1 MDSYLQYLV
10 NKFFIFEDG
19 VELHPS
25 NAMLQLTLK
34 QDSDQNCKMDEL
46 CANMTKRVLN
56 EYACFEISTNVQ
68 IEDRI
73 LNGGN
78 RAEEIYLNYKKYKCS
93 NVRETETY
101 LHLDETLDTSK
112 TSYVESVDIKTH
124 ELLDTFG
131 KYKTTGRIGDNYRYE
146 YKFKFITGGKMYI
159 FSLYDYLNDNDEFDR
174 ESEIYWHVASNTNNR
189 DIINKFT
196 KMLMENGSGQATA
209 DDECC

>member
-46 CANMTKRVLN
+46 CINMTKGILD

-68 IEDRI
+68 IQDRI
-73 LNGGN
+73 INRGNG
-78 RAEEIYLNYKKYKCS
+78 AEEIYLNYKKYKCS

-101 LHLDETLDTSK
+101 LHLDEMLDTSK
-112 TSYVESVDIKTH
+112 TAYVESVDIKTD
-124 ELLDTFG
+124 ELLDMFG
-131 KYKTTGRIGDNYRYE
+131 KYKRTGKIGDNYRYE

-159 FSLYDYLNDNDEFDR
+159 FSLYDYLNDNDEFDE
-174 ESEIYWHVASNTNNR
+174 ESEIYWHVASNTNNL

-196 KMLMENGSGQATA
+196 KVLMEKGQGSA